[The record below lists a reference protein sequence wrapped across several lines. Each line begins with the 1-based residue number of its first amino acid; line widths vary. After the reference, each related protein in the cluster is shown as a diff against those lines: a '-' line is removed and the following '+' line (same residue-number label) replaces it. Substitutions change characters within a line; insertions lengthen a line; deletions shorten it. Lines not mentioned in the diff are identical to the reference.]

1 MGLFDILLIGVG
13 LSMDA
18 AAVTIANVL
27 GDAGIPRRKVFAMA
41 GAFGLFQGLMPV
53 FGFFAG
59 SLFADF
65 ISRYAGF
72 VTLVVLGVIGVSMI
86 KESFS
91 HKEESEA
98 PKALTPK
105 ILLVQAIATSID
117 AFAVGVSFCASGAD
131 IFTAAP
137 IIAATTFFFSLLA
150 AKLAKRFG
158 HLLGERA
165 EAFGGVILL
174 LIGIKAMFF

>member
-72 VTLVVLGVIGVSMI
+72 VTLIVLGVIGISMI

-117 AFAVGVSFCASGAD
+117 AFAVGVSFALPAR
-131 IFTAAP
+131 IFLP
-137 IIAATTFFFSLLA
+137 LHRLLPLPPFSLACLRQSWQSGSA
-150 AKLAKRFG
+150 TCWANVLRLSA
-158 HLLGERA
+158 
-165 EAFGGVILL
+165 V
-174 LIGIKAMFF
+174 

>member
-1 MGLFDILLIGVG
+1 MGLIDILLIGVG

-27 GDAGIPRRKVFAMA
+27 GDTGISRRKVFAMA

-53 FGFFAG
+53 LGFFAG

-65 ISRYAGF
+65 ISRYAGI
-72 VTLVVLGVIGVSMI
+72 VTLLVLGVIGISMI

-91 HKEESEA
+91 HEEKSG
-98 PKALTPK
+98 TPK
-105 ILLVQAIATSID
+105 TLTTKLLLVQAIATSID
-117 AFAVGVSFCASGAD
+117 AFAVGVSFCASGAN
-131 IFTAAP
+131 IFAAAP
-137 IIAATTFFFSLLA
+137 MIAVTTFLFSLLA

-158 HLLGERA
+158 QLLGERA

-174 LIGIKAMFF
+174 LIGVKAMFF